1 MGIIINGQNDTI
13 GPVDNT
19 MSLLG
24 TVSIGGT
31 MTIEDFTNIDSV
43 GLGTFRNGLHVTGGN
58 VAIGHNNPASNLHI
72 KTTSSAV
79 SQRIESTGN
88 NASLFL
94 LSNNDSNA
102 NTAIWFG
109 ESGGNES
116 RGYVQYYRQDNYLRF
131 GTNSSER
138 LRIHSDGK
146 FSFGTET
153 ASAAKYTFNSAGT
166 NEVARFEST
175 DTGAY
180 LAIKDNS
187 STSINF
193 VEGGGDVLSL
203 GVNSVERLR
212 ITTSGVGI
220 NETSPDTY
228 LHVKTGTDSALV
240 KLEQTATNGRVQI
253 QYLNPHG
260 DWIQGIQGAT
270 NTGDYLIYT
279 GQSKNLT
286 FYTSGTLRQKIQGD
300 GKVIIGG
307 QANQSANR
315 DLSVVAASGNSNEV
329 QIGLQPTNSSGGY
342 NPEVFISAIADG
354 SYGAHMFFTT
364 RDTSGNRTERLRITS
379 DGTIRQSGSNSALG
393 QGDSV
398 AKLTQYTIDGTT
410 PGGVGDVTT
419 LETISA
425 TSNGSDYKFVITKR
439 EGSGGGSCFI
449 NLGGN
454 SDGSISFG
462 TNTSGSGTERLRITS
477 AGNVGINEAS
487 NINGRLHV
495 QHDAL
500 AENILYATRYNDQTN
515 DKPIFAVTEAL
526 MSGMSS
532 SGLVI
537 GNHNRDIHI
546 GPVFDNA
553 AAVSTTLTSGI
564 RITFDGKVAISDD
577 FGSTLPSNFP
587 ASDVQLMVYT
597 STNGQPIS
605 NTNCARMLLATDAKQ
620 TGPQGYNGA
629 IDFGNSDCTASG
641 QNSQFNYRVASI
653 MSQALADT
661 ESNAADGN
669 LEFWTKTSSGSLSQ
683 KMGISAEGYVTKP
696 NHPLFDAVRNSG
708 HISANAYINFNT
720 VKANNGGHYNS
731 SNGRFTA
738 PVAGYYFFSWT
749 SIKNNTNTVTR
760 LYIHK
765 NGSSAYGNRH
775 LRLDAGQDY
784 GDNGTM
790 TAVIQL
796 AENDYVQIYLG
807 AGAIYGVTEEYCIFN
822 GYLLG

>member
-1 MGIIINGQNDTI
+1 
-13 GPVDNT
+13 
-19 MSLLG
+19 
-24 TVSIGGT
+24 
-31 MTIEDFTNIDSV
+31 
-43 GLGTFRNGLHVTGGN
+43 
-58 VAIGHNNPASNLHI
+58 
-72 KTTSSAV
+72 
-79 SQRIESTGN
+79 
-88 NASLFL
+88 
-94 LSNNDSNA
+94 
-102 NTAIWFG
+102 
-109 ESGGNES
+109 
-116 RGYVQYYRQDNYLRF
+116 
-131 GTNSSER
+131 
-138 LRIHSDGK
+138 
-146 FSFGTET
+146 
-153 ASAAKYTFNSAGT
+153 
-166 NEVARFEST
+166 
-175 DTGAY
+175 
-180 LAIKDNS
+180 
-187 STSINF
+187 
-193 VEGGGDVLSL
+193 
-203 GVNSVERLR
+203 VNSVERLR

-515 DKPIFAVTEAL
+515 DKPIFAVTEAT

-532 SGLVI
+532 PGLVI

-553 AAVSTTLTSGI
+553 AAV
-564 RITFDGKVAISDD
+564 
-577 FGSTLPSNFP
+577 
-587 ASDVQLMVYT
+587 
-597 STNGQPIS
+597 
-605 NTNCARMLLATDAKQ
+605 
-620 TGPQGYNGA
+620 
-629 IDFGNSDCTASG
+629 
-641 QNSQFNYRVASI
+641 
-653 MSQALADT
+653 
-661 ESNAADGN
+661 
-669 LEFWTKTSSGSLSQ
+669 
-683 KMGISAEGYVTKP
+683 
-696 NHPLFDAVRNSG
+696 
-708 HISANAYINFNT
+708 
-720 VKANNGGHYNS
+720 
-731 SNGRFTA
+731 
-738 PVAGYYFFSWT
+738 
-749 SIKNNTNTVTR
+749 
-760 LYIHK
+760 
-765 NGSSAYGNRH
+765 
-775 LRLDAGQDY
+775 
-784 GDNGTM
+784 
-790 TAVIQL
+790 
-796 AENDYVQIYLG
+796 
-807 AGAIYGVTEEYCIFN
+807 
-822 GYLLG
+822 

>member
-1 MGIIINGQNDTI
+1 MASEIRVNSLSSRTGLSTVTFTDTGPIFSGITTFQ
-13 GPVDNT
+13 DN
-19 MSLLG
+19 SG
-24 TVSIGGT
+24 
-31 MTIEDFTNIDSV
+31 FNV
-43 GLGTFRNGLHVTGGN
+43 GTGGS
-58 VAIGHNNPASNLHI
+58 IFSPASNTVTLG
-72 KTTSSAV
+72 T
-79 SQRIESTGN
+79 N
-88 NASLFL
+88 NA
-94 LSNNDSNA
+94 
-102 NTAIWFG
+102 
-109 ESGGNES
+109 
-116 RGYVQYYRQDNYLRF
+116 
-131 GTNSSER
+131 
-138 LRIHSDGK
+138 
-146 FSFGTET
+146 
-153 ASAAKYTFNSAGT
+153 
-166 NEVARFEST
+166 
-175 DTGAY
+175 
-180 LAIKDNS
+180 
-187 STSINF
+187 
-193 VEGGGDVLSL
+193 
-203 GVNSVERLR
+203 ERLR
-212 ITTSGVGI
+212 ITSGGNVSIGSLTDDSIGSTTTLTIDRSSGNGQISFAANGTVRGRIFADNSTSDFRIGNPTSNDLMLYTNNLERLRITSAGLIGI
-220 NETSPDTY
+220 GENNPSTP
-228 LHVKTGTDSALV
+228 LHVAGSLT
-240 KLEQTATNGRVQI
+240 LE
-253 QYLNPHG
+253 
-260 DWIQGIQGAT
+260 
-270 NTGDYLIYT
+270 
-279 GQSKNLT
+279 
-286 FYTSGTLRQKIQGD
+286 
-300 GKVIIGG
+300 
-307 QANQSANR
+307 
-315 DLSVVAASGNSNEV
+315 
-329 QIGLQPTNSSGGY
+329 NSSATGNAWTY
-342 NPEVFISAIADG
+342 YKNADRTWLVGVRG
-354 SYGAHMFFTT
+354 SSNDALSFYDLTT
-364 RDTSGNRTERLRITS
+364 DVERLRITS

-641 QNSQFNYRVASI
+641 QNNQFNYRVASI

-683 KMGISAEGYVTKP
+683 KMGISAEGYVTKS
-696 NHPLFDAVRNSG
+696 NHPCFDAVRNSG
-708 HISANAYINFNT
+708 HMSANVYINYNT

-765 NGSSAYGNRH
+765 NGNAAYGNRH
-775 LRLDAGQDY
+775 LRLDGGQDY

-807 AGAIYGVTEEYCIFN
+807 AGSIYGVTEEYCIFN